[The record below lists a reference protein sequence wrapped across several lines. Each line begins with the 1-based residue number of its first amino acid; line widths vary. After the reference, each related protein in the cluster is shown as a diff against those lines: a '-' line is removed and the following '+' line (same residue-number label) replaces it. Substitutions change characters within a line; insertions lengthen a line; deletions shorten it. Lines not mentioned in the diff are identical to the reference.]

1 MNSKLFPPHTVSWLN
16 SSVTLLVS
24 KAPLNRTV
32 KNGCFWVDPP
42 FRFRVQKANFA
53 FLFSG
58 GLKKKA
64 DPLINFPL
72 LTKSVTWD
80 TVWPAKYC
88 WTLRRNITLMQKIF
102 PHQWTLTSHSWFTG
116 THLLA
121 CPTSTA
127 LLQKLPQTTV
137 AWCDCSYF
145 FLLPNSQLHWH
156 QIGKRPNQ
164 WNVKCS
170 FRPTKLQ
177 CSGQALLAGSCA

>member
-1 MNSKLFPPHTVSWLN
+1 MIISPGLLGVFSVYRFSLGWAGSLRIKFSSSHILLYGLKINETRDTLYITETISLHTVSWLN

-80 TVWPAKYC
+80 TVCCVRFY
-88 WTLRRNITLMQKIF
+88 
-102 PHQWTLTSHSWFTG
+102 
-116 THLLA
+116 
-121 CPTSTA
+121 
-127 LLQKLPQTTV
+127 
-137 AWCDCSYF
+137 
-145 FLLPNSQLHWH
+145 SQ
-156 QIGKRPNQ
+156 N
-164 WNVKCS
+164 
-170 FRPTKLQ
+170 RPTH
-177 CSGQALLAGSCA
+177 

>member
-1 MNSKLFPPHTVSWLN
+1 MDFFYKIWLTCSIDMIGHLCTYHWLSLLMIFIYLYSLSIIPTHTVSWLN

-80 TVWPAKYC
+80 TVCGGLPLYVQKSSKHELDNKSC
-88 WTLRRNITLMQKIF
+88 RRHRF
-102 PHQWTLTSHSWFTG
+102 PREQVHG
-116 THLLA
+116 TH
-121 CPTSTA
+121 
-127 LLQKLPQTTV
+127 PQ
-137 AWCDCSYF
+137 SE
-145 FLLPNSQLHWH
+145 
-156 QIGKRPNQ
+156 G
-164 WNVKCS
+164 
-170 FRPTKLQ
+170 
-177 CSGQALLAGSCA
+177 